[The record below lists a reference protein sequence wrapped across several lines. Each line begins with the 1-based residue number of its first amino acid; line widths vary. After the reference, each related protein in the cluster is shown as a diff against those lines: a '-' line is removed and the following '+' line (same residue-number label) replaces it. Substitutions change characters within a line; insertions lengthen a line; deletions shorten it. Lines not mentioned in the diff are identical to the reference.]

1 MDEKERRAAVLSAL
15 TTEHFVLQ
23 TAASATVTESA
34 SRASIYIL
42 ALSSSLVAMG
52 FAVQSPEAFAPF
64 IASVLPAVF
73 VLGLFTI
80 VRLVDVTVENQQ
92 YLREIAR
99 IRGYY
104 RTLLPEAAEYFA
116 AEHGRWPE
124 APATPSLR
132 LGRTIASLTTTG
144 TMVAFINAFVADAG
158 VTLLVHRALGAGIG
172 VALLLGAGTAL
183 ALVLAFYAYQN
194 WRFRQFEPAK
204 PKEGEG
210 SRRS

>member
-1 MDEKERRAAVLSAL
+1 MDEKERRAAFFSAI

-64 IASVLPAVF
+64 VASILPAVF
-73 VLGLFTI
+73 LLGLFTVI
-80 VRLVDVTVENQQ
+80 RLVDVTVEYQQ

-99 IRGYY
+99 IRAYY
-104 RTLLPEAAEYFA
+104 RTLTPEAAEFFA

-124 APATPSLR
+124 ARLTPSLL

-144 TMVAFINAFVADAG
+144 TMVAFINAFVAAAG
-158 VTLLVHRALGAGIG
+158 VTLLARRAMDTGTG
-172 VALLLGAGTAL
+172 VAVLLGAGVAL
-183 ALVLAFYAYQN
+183 ALVAGFYRYQN
-194 WRFRQFEPAK
+194 WRFRQFEPAAST
-204 PKEGEG
+204 EGAA
-210 SRRS
+210 SRS

>member
-1 MDEKERRAAVLSAL
+1 MDDKEQSALLSAL

-52 FAVQSPEAFAPF
+52 FAVQSPAAFAPF

-73 VLGLFTI
+73 VLGLFTVI
-80 VRLVDVTVENQQ
+80 RLVDVTVEHQQ
-92 YLREIAR
+92 YLRGIAR

-104 RTLLPEAAEYFA
+104 RTLTPEAAEYFA
-116 AEHGRWPE
+116 AQHGRWPE
-124 APATPSLR
+124 ARVTPSLL

-158 VTLLVHRALGAGIG
+158 VTLLAHRALGMGIG
-172 VALLLGAGTAL
+172 MALLLGSGTAL
-183 ALVLAFYAYQN
+183 ALVVAFYAYQN
-194 WRFRQFEPAK
+194 WRFRQFEPAQPEVGK
-204 PKEGEG
+204 GN
-210 SRRS
+210 RRS

>member
-1 MDEKERRAAVLSAL
+1 MDEKERRAAFLSAL

-64 IASVLPAVF
+64 VASILPAVF
-73 VLGLFTI
+73 VLGLFTVI
-80 VRLVDVTVENQQ
+80 RLVDVTVEYQQ
-92 YLREIAR
+92 CLRGIAR
-99 IRGYY
+99 IHGYY
-104 RTLLPEAAEYFA
+104 RTLTPEAAEHFA

-124 APATPSLR
+124 AVATPSLL

-144 TMVAFINAFVADAG
+144 TMVAFINAFVA
-158 VTLLVHRALGAGIG
+158 GAGITLLARRAMDARTG
-172 VALLLGAGTAL
+172 VAVLLGAGVAL
-183 ALVLAFYAYQN
+183 ALVAAFYRYQN
-194 WRFRQFEPAK
+194 WRFRQFEPAAAR
-204 PKEGEG
+204 ESEG
-210 SRRS
+210 SS

>member
-1 MDEKERRAAVLSAL
+1 MDDKERRAAVLSAL

-52 FAVQSPEAFAPF
+52 FAVQSPAAFAPF

-80 VRLVDVTVENQQ
+80 VRLVDITVESQQ
-92 YLREIAR
+92 YLRGIAR
-99 IRGYY
+99 IRGCY
-104 RTLLPEAAEYFA
+104 RTLMPEAAEYFA
-116 AEHGRWPE
+116 AEYGRWPE
-124 APATPSLR
+124 ARETPSLR

-158 VTLLVHRALGAGIG
+158 VTLLTHRALGAGIG
-172 VALLLGAGTAL
+172 VALLLGAGTAV
-183 ALVLAFYAYQN
+183 ALVVAFYVYQS
-194 WRFRQFEPAK
+194 WRFRQFEPVE
-204 PKEGEG
+204 PEDGEAN
-210 SRRS
+210 RRS

>member
-1 MDEKERRAAVLSAL
+1 MDDKDGRAAFLSAL

-73 VLGLFTI
+73 VLGLFTVI
-80 VRLVDVTVENQQ
+80 RLVDVTVENQQ
-92 YLREIAR
+92 YLRGIAR

-104 RTLLPEAAEYFA
+104 RTLTPEAAEYFA

-124 APATPSLR
+124 APATPSLL

-158 VTLLVHRALGAGIG
+158 VTLLAHRALGAGIG
-172 VALLLGAGTAL
+172 VALVLGAGTAL
-183 ALVLAFYAYQN
+183 ALVVAFYAYQN
-194 WRFRQFEPAK
+194 WRFRQFEPAE
-204 PKEGEG
+204 PAEGEG

>member
-1 MDEKERRAAVLSAL
+1 MDDKERQAAFLSAL

-52 FAVQSPEAFAPF
+52 FAVQSREAFAPF
-64 IASVLPAVF
+64 VASILPAVF
-73 VLGLFTI
+73 VLGLFTVI
-80 VRLVDVTVENQQ
+80 RLVDVTVEYQQ

-99 IRGYY
+99 IRAYY
-104 RTLLPEAAEYFA
+104 RTLTPEAAEFFG

-124 APATPSLR
+124 ARLTTPLL

-144 TMVAFINAFVADAG
+144 TMVAFINAFVA
-158 VTLLVHRALGAGIG
+158 GAGITLLARRDMNAGTG
-172 VALLLGAGTAL
+172 VAVLLGAGVSL
-183 ALVLAFYAYQN
+183 ALVAAFYRYQN
-194 WRFRQFEPAK
+194 WRFRQFEPTASR
-204 PKEGEG
+204 ESDG
-210 SRRS
+210 SRS